1 VDIWKENILED
12 LEKELLKYETAGEL
26 LADIRKE
33 FEEGDK
39 ETVKVVEL
47 KRIEQEEKTIEE
59 FVQEFRRVA
68 PGSRYKGRPLVE
80 KFKRSMNEIIC

>member
-1 VDIWKENILED
+1 MDIWKENILED
-12 LEKELLKYETAGEL
+12 LEKELLKYETAGEF

-33 FEEGDK
+33 FEGGDK

-47 KRIEQEEKTIEE
+47 KRIEQEGKTIEE

-68 PGSRYKGRPLVE
+68 EGSRYEGRPLVK

>member
-1 VDIWKENILED
+1 MDIWKENILED
-12 LEKELLKYETAGEL
+12 LEKELLKYETAGEF

-33 FEEGDK
+33 FGGEDK

-47 KRIEQEEKTIEE
+47 KRIEQEGKTIEK

-68 PGSRYKGRPLVE
+68 EGSRYEGRPLVK

>member
-1 VDIWKENILED
+1 MDIWKENILED
-12 LEKELLKYETAGEL
+12 LEKELLKYETAGEF

-33 FEEGDK
+33 FEGGDK

-47 KRIEQEEKTIEE
+47 KRIEQEGKTIEK

-68 PGSRYKGRPLVE
+68 EGSRYEGRPLVK

>member
-1 VDIWKENILED
+1 MDIWKENILED
-12 LEKELLKYETAGEL
+12 LEKELLKYETAEEL
-26 LADIRKE
+26 LADIRKK
-33 FEEGDK
+33 FEGGDK

-47 KRIEQEEKTIEE
+47 KRIEQEGKTIEE

-68 PGSRYKGRPLVE
+68 KGSRYKGRSLVE